1 MKKILVSL
9 ILLISL
15 TTFAF
20 GVEKE
25 KNSSQLRHVVLF
37 GFKPTVTPDEIKA
50 VEAAFLTLP
59 EKISCIKSLE
69 WGTDI
74 SPEGLQ
80 KGHTHCFFLTFSS
93 TKDRDT
99 YLVHPAHKAFGAML
113 GGKLATVTVVDYW
126 AK

>member
-1 MKKILVSL
+1 MKKILAFL
-9 ILLISL
+9 ILLITI
-15 TTFAF
+15 TTFSF
-20 GVEKE
+20 GADKE
-25 KNSSQLRHVVLF
+25 KSSTQLRHVVLF
-37 GFKPTVTPDEIKA
+37 GFKPDVTPDQVKA
-50 VEAAFLTLP
+50 VEAAFLALP
-59 EKISCIKSLE
+59 KQINFIKSLE

-93 TKDRDT
+93 VKDRDA

-113 GGKLATVTVVDYW
+113 ANKLSTVTVLDYW

>member
-1 MKKILVSL
+1 MKKILAFL
-9 ILLISL
+9 ILFFTL
-15 TTFAF
+15 TTISF
-20 GVEKE
+20 GADKE
-25 KNSSQLRHVVLF
+25 KSTPQLRHVVLF
-37 GFKPTVTPDEIKA
+37 GFKSDVTPDQVKA
-50 VEAAFLTLP
+50 VETAFLAL
-59 EKISCIKSLE
+59 SGQIKCVKNFE

-93 TKDRDT
+93 EKDRDA

-113 GGKLATVTVVDYW
+113 ANKLSTVTVVDYW